1 MQLGDLIVAID
12 RSSTAM
18 MSLGDLAVLLQG
30 PPGSLINFDIDREGN
45 KHSLQLQ
52 LKDVFP

>member
-1 MQLGDLIVAID
+1 
-12 RSSTAM
+12 
-18 MSLGDLAVLLQG
+18 VLLQG